1 MLAFERFSASA
12 KTVLDL
18 AHEEAAAASRAYIG
32 TEHLL
37 LGLVR
42 EPEGLGGRA
51 LRTLGVEE
59 DKVRAGIAAAL
70 GGHALPPRRHR
81 IPTARVKT
89 VIELAFKEAVA
100 GHSTTVGTEH
110 LLLGLLVEGQGVG
123 AAVLNDLGA
132 TLPRVQVELARP

>member
-1 MLAFERFSASA
+1 MLAFDRLSASA

-18 AHEEAAAASRAYIG
+18 AHQEAAAARRPYIG

-42 EPEGLGGRA
+42 EREGLGGRA

-59 DKVRAGIAAAL
+59 DKVRVGITAAM
-70 GGHALPPRRHR
+70 GGHVLPPRRHR
-81 IPTARVKT
+81 IPTVRVKT
-89 VIELAFKEAVA
+89 VIELAFKDAVA
-100 GHSTTVGTEH
+100 NHSSTVATEH
-110 LLLGLLVEGQGVG
+110 LLVALLVEGNGVG

-132 TLPRVQVELARP
+132 TLPRVQVELAR